1 MSKEKRLPL
10 TAEQVLAIT
19 SSYSAG
25 SKTQQELA
33 AEYGITTTA
42 INKVVQGAPKP
53 AKRKYTS
60 TKNVERDQNILRMFK
75 EERKPTREIAA
86 IVGCT
91 HQNISLVLK
100 KYDVDPYLNR
110 SVRSTAKSTAV
121 TAELMAARTARA
133 EARAKKI
140 DLLSQLWISGATGQ
154 QICEGTGLKSVAAV
168 NVKVVM
174 LRKIYPDKFPYRRQN
189 KPEVAE

>member
-42 INKVVQGAPKP
+42 INKVVQDAPKP

-60 TKNVERDQNILRMFK
+60 VKNVERDQTILRLYGEIK
-75 EERKPTREIAA
+75 STREIAS

-100 KYDVDPYLNR
+100 KHGVDPSANR
-110 SVRSTAKSTAV
+110 ATRSTAKSTAV

-133 EARAKKI
+133 EARQKKI

-174 LRKIYPDKFPYRRQN
+174 LRKVYPDKFPYRRQN